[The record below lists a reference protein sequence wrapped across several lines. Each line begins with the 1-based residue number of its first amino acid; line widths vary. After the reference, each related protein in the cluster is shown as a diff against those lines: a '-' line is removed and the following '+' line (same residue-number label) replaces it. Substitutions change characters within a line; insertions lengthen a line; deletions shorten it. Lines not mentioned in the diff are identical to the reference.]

1 MTVQEFWGK
10 ALQILNF
17 CALYYTTQ
25 IARCVLVSFGVSA
38 VVFALRKTILKNNVF
53 LKGAIW
59 ALFIPVLFVG
69 KMKFFDE
76 SRIGVI
82 LSWLWLGIS
91 FNHIWVCWLYLYVAF
106 LYAAM
111 LFRKRR
117 KLKKM
122 VEGMEKR
129 KVGGTSVYVTN
140 IPVTPSTV
148 GVFRPKIVMP
158 EVILKEYGRKEFQ
171 TILLHEKV
179 HIRLGHLVLYLLWDI
194 LRVLLWLNPLLTIG
208 TKYFREDMEE
218 ICDWVTIQR
227 SEKKA
232 YNYGQMLLKS
242 MRILQ
247 AEIEDFNMFPTF
259 AGDKEF
265 QNIRQRVTRIA
276 RYKPY
281 KQVTAFVTLIVST
294 LFVVGTVACIQNL
307 SYNKNIE
314 NDSVLVYG
322 YENGDVTFTDDSAE
336 LHQIISYDNN
346 YVYVDSEAFDNFLY
360 QNNAKGEIFI
370 VFGGFHKLPGIGGFS
385 YLCQYENSTDKN
397 VVQIPYESY
406 KDDWLIRFYRIL

>member
-10 ALQILNF
+10 VIQILDF
-17 CALYYTTQ
+17 SVLYYTIQ
-25 IARCVLVSFGVSA
+25 LVRCALVSFVVFA

-69 KMKFFDE
+69 KMKFFYE
-76 SRIGVI
+76 SRVGLKIFWWWSV
-82 LSWLWLGIS
+82 LST
-91 FNHIWVCWLYLYVAF
+91 NHIWVCWLYICVAF

-117 KLKKM
+117 KLEKM
-122 VEGMEKR
+122 AAGMEKR

-158 EVILKEYGRKEFQ
+158 EVILKEYDEKEIQ
-171 TILLHEKV
+171 TILLHEKI
-179 HIRLGHLVLYLLWDI
+179 HIWLGHLVLYLLWDI

-218 ICDWVTIQR
+218 ICDWMTIQR
-227 SEKKA
+227 SQRKA

-259 AGDKEF
+259 VGDKEF
-265 QNIRQRVTRIA
+265 QNIRQRVTKIA

-281 KQVTAFVTLIVST
+281 KQVTAIVAMAAAVS
-294 LFVVGTVACIQNL
+294 FAAGASVWIHNL
-307 SYNKNIE
+307 SYDKYFE
-314 NDSVLVYG
+314 NDVVLVYG
-322 YENGDVTFTDDSAE
+322 YENGDVTFTDNSDE
-336 LHQIISYDNN
+336 LHQMITYDDSYL
-346 YVYVDSEAFDNFLY
+346 YVDSEVFDSFLNE
-360 QNNAKGEIFI
+360 NNTAGEIYI
-370 VFGGFHKLPGIGGFS
+370 VFGGFQKLPGISSSGYS
-385 YLCQYENSTDKN
+385 CLYQNDAEEKI
-397 VVQIPYESY
+397 VQIPYENNENDWFIKLY
-406 KDDWLIRFYRIL
+406 KML